1 MRTID
6 HFIAG
11 SAGGGATRTSDVF
24 DPNTGQVQAKVNLG
38 TQADLD
44 RAVAAAQAAQPA
56 WAMTNPQRRAR
67 VMFNFKALVEKNMDE
82 LAHLL
87 SSEHGKVIAD
97 SKGDIQRGL
106 EVVEFAC
113 GIPHVLKGEYTQGA
127 GPGIDVYSMRQPV
140 GIGVGITP
148 FNFPAMIPL
157 WMGAVATAC
166 GNAFILKPSERDP
179 SVPVR
184 LAELMREAGMPEG
197 IFQVV
202 HGDKEMV
209 DAILDHPAIAAIS
222 FVGSSDIAHYVY
234 NRGVAAGKRVQA
246 MGGAKNHGIV
256 MPDAD
261 LDQVV
266 ADLSGAAFG
275 SAGER
280 CMALP
285 VVVPVGDKTA
295 EALKAKLIPAIAAL
309 RVGVSTDNDAH
320 YGPVVNAA
328 HKQRVENWI
337 QTGVDEGAE
346 LVVDGRG
353 FQLQGHEEGFFI
365 GPSLFDHVTPDMQ
378 SYKEEIFGPVLQI
391 VRAPDFETAL
401 RLPSD
406 HQYGNGVAIFTRNG
420 HAAREFAARV
430 NVGMVGIN
438 VPIPVPVAYHTFGGW
453 KRSAF
458 GDTNQHGMEGVKF
471 WTKVKT
477 ITQRWPD
484 GGVGDGANAFVIPTM
499 G

>member
-1 MRTID
+1 MRVID
-6 HFIAG
+6 HFLAG
-11 SAGGGATRTSDVF
+11 SPGGAATRQGDVF
-24 DPNTGQVQAKVNLG
+24 DPNTGEVQAKVALG
-38 TQADLD
+38 TKADLD
-44 RAVAAAQAAQPA
+44 RAIDAAKAAQPA
-56 WAMTNPQRRAR
+56 WAAVNPQRRAR
-67 VMFNFKALVEKNMDE
+67 VMFAFKALVEKQIDE
-82 LAHLL
+82 LAHML

-97 SKGDIQRGL
+97 AKGDVQRGL
-106 EVVEFAC
+106 EVIEFCC
-113 GIPHVLKGEYTQGA
+113 GLPHLLKGEFTQGA
-127 GPGIDVYSMRQPV
+127 GPGIDVWSMRQPL
-140 GIGVGITP
+140 GIGAGITP
-148 FNFPAMIPL
+148 FNFPAMIPM
-157 WMGAVATAC
+157 WMFGPAIAV

-184 LAELMREAGMPEG
+184 LAELMREAGLPEG
-197 IFQVV
+197 ILQVV
-202 HGDKEMV
+202 NGDKEMV
-209 DAILDHPAIAAIS
+209 DAILDHPDIAAVS

-234 NRGVAAGKRVQA
+234 SRGTAAGKRVQA

-285 VVVPVGDKTA
+285 VVVPVGEDTA
-295 EALKAKLIPAIAAL
+295 DRLRKKLIPAIEAL
-309 RVGVSTDNDAH
+309 RVGVSTDADAH

-328 HKQRVENWI
+328 HRKRVEDWI
-337 QTGVDEGAE
+337 QKGVDEGAE
-346 LVVDGRG
+346 LVIDGRG
-353 FQLQGHEEGFFI
+353 FSLQGHERGFFI
-365 GPSLFDHVTPDMQ
+365 GPSLFDRVTTDMS

-391 VRAPDFETAL
+391 VRAKDFEEAVA
-401 RLPSD
+401 LPST

-438 VPIPVPVAYHTFGGW
+438 VPIPVPVAYHSFGGW
-453 KRSAF
+453 KRSGF
-458 GDTNQHGMEGVKF
+458 GDHNQHGMEGVRF
-471 WTKVKT
+471 WTKTKT
-477 ITQRWPD
+477 VTGRWPD
-484 GGVGDGANAFVIPTM
+484 GSPDGSNAFVIPTM